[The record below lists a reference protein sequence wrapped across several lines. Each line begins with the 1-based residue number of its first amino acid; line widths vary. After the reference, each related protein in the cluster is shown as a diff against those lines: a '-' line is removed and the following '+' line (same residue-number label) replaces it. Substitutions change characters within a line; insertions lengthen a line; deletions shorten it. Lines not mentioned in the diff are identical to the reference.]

1 MLPGLVRIQLRALL
15 NMTEDT
21 LKKQILDEL
30 DATEHDFHYY
40 PHYGL
45 HPDYFQRYWD
55 LWKLC
60 YEYFYDET
68 PPYFPPDLC

>member
-1 MLPGLVRIQLRALL
+1 
-15 NMTEDT
+15 MTEDT
-21 LKKQILDEL
+21 LKKQILQEL
-30 DATEHDFHYY
+30 EDTEYCFHVY

-60 YEYFYDET
+60 YEYFYEEK